1 MFFSVHADSIAKMSL
16 EEENKLDIEIAQ
28 LQEELL
34 KLKVDE
40 KNLKIALR
48 ILEEQQ
54 LIEFEYRQR
63 K

>member
-1 MFFSVHADSIAKMSL
+1 MFFSVHADCIAKMSL
-16 EEENKLDIEIAQ
+16 EEEDKLDIEIAQ

-34 KLKVDE
+34 KFKVDE

>member
-1 MFFSVHADSIAKMSL
+1 MYVHADSIVKMSL
-16 EEENKLDIEIAQ
+16 EEENKVDIEIAQ
-28 LQEELL
+28 LHEEIL

-48 ILEEQQ
+48 ILEERQ
-54 LIEFEYRQR
+54 LIELEYRQR

>member
-1 MFFSVHADSIAKMSL
+1 MSL
-16 EEENKLDIEIAQ
+16 EEEDKLDIEIAQ
-28 LQEELL
+28 LHEELL
-34 KLKVDE
+34 KFKVDE